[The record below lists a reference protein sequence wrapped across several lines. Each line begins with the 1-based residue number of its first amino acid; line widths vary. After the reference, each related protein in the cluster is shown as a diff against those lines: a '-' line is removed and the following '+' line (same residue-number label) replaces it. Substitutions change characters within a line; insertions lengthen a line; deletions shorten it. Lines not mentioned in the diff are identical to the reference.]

1 MRPPVNSSALHVL
14 QTLRLVCASEEPL
27 SHAEISRRTALPSTT
42 VYRALS
48 TLEDAQYVQ
57 RAQGSLEYEAGI
69 VPQLLLWTL
78 LKRFPL
84 SASSE
89 QVLARLA
96 HLSGGTASI
105 CIRLGWYGLRA
116 RVVYGQNDVYHRD
129 RLGEVSLLHASYAT
143 RGIFAFLT
151 DDEIEQY
158 RRFAQKHHADQTLDI
173 DRPTLRR
180 EVQSS
185 REAGYYM
192 ATAGTPED
200 APVFSVPLRDK
211 AGHAVAA
218 IALSGS
224 ALEVPSGEATRM
236 PEGWSI
242 EWRDFQSTLA
252 GDDSLT
258 TSPYA
263 HIPPDDI
270 VLKLPSN
277 RERSS

>member
-84 SASSE
+84 SNLAE
-89 QVLARLA
+89 PHLARLA
-96 HLSGGTASI
+96 ELSGGTASI

-129 RLGEVSLLHASYAT
+129 RLGEVALLHATGAT
-143 RGIFAFLT
+143 RGIFSFLT

-158 RRFAQKHHADQTLDI
+158 RRFAQRHHRDEALDI
-173 DRPTLRR
+173 DRPALRR
-180 EVQSS
+180 AVQSA
-185 REAGYYM
+185 RNLG
-192 ATAGTPED
+192 
-200 APVFSVPLRDK
+200 
-211 AGHAVAA
+211 
-218 IALSGS
+218 
-224 ALEVPSGEATRM
+224 
-236 PEGWSI
+236 
-242 EWRDFQSTLA
+242 
-252 GDDSLT
+252 
-258 TSPYA
+258 
-263 HIPPDDI
+263 
-270 VLKLPSN
+270 
-277 RERSS
+277 

>member
-27 SHAEISRRTALPSTT
+27 SHAEVSRRMALPSTT

-84 SASSE
+84 STSSE
-89 QVLARLA
+89 PVLA
-96 HLSGGTASI
+96 HLAEMSGGTASI

-129 RLGEVSLLHASYAT
+129 RLGEVALLHTSRAT
-143 RGIFAFLT
+143 RGVFAFLT

-158 RRFAQKHHADQTLDI
+158 RRFAQKHHPDLTLGI
-173 DRPTLRR
+173 DRPALRR
-180 EVQSS
+180 EVQSA
-185 REAGYYM
+185 RGAGYYVT
-192 ATAGTPED
+192 TAG
-200 APVFSVPLRDK
+200 VPNETSAFAMPLKNESGD
-211 AGHAVAA
+211 VIAA

-224 ALEVPSGEATRM
+224 TLEMPPGEAPQM
-236 PEGWSI
+236 PESWLAV
-242 EWRDFQSTLA
+242 WRDFQSALVKNDTQ
-252 GDDSLT
+252 T
-258 TSPYA
+258 VSPYS
-263 HIPPDDI
+263 HIPTDDI
-270 VLKLPSN
+270 ILKLPAN
-277 RERSS
+277 RERGS